1 MTHQRRKRLV
11 TGAILL
17 LFLAFWL
24 YIAWCVP
31 YTHDDWDWGL
41 AAGMERW
48 LNATQNNR
56 YLGNLFIV
64 MMTRSVAVKVLVM
77 GVGMFLIPLL
87 MALLVTPGEDTRR
100 PFLPCFLAANCLML
114 LLPREIWKQTY
125 GWASGFANYG
135 VSTVFFLLW
144 LILLR
149 RAFVSESEEWGK
161 ALAILP
167 VYTALLALFLEN
179 LAVIDLCLAL
189 CLLLFALVTGRGRG
203 LALGVLLGAV
213 IGCLLMFR
221 NPLYNDLAASGEA
234 LAGIRTFSFSV
245 DSDLGEILGTV
256 WSKCVD
262 FLLPELLEMG
272 FSFSLLLGSVV
283 ALSLY
288 RCAFPPLAL
297 LSVWPL
303 VFGFYTTFFP
313 EELSPTYLAGGVIA
327 SFLLAFLA
335 VLFSEGPLWRR
346 LFRLFILLAGLG
358 TVVTMGVLDIEGG
371 RLYFH
376 IYVLTALV
384 ALDLALPFWRQEFGM
399 TLCVLLLVV
408 QTLLWGDTYRRIEQ
422 CAALRLELVR
432 QAEANDEWTVYLP
445 TEGADITW
453 GHIPMGAWRAECYR
467 EFYGIDPAMRLV
479 FLPAGSFEVWP
490 DLTQVEVNKARTFKG
505 TAAVVPPPVISGGGR

>member
-24 YIAWCVP
+24 YIAWKVP

-41 AAGMERW
+41 SEGLERW

-56 YLGNLFIV
+56 YIGNLFIV
-64 MMTRSVAVKVLVM
+64 IMTRSAPVKILVM

-87 MALLVTPGEDTRR
+87 MALLVASGKDTRR
-100 PFLPCFLAANCLML
+100 PFLPCFLAANFLML
-114 LLPREIWKQTY
+114 LLPNEIWKQTY

-135 VSTVFFLLW
+135 VSAVFFLLW
-144 LILLR
+144 LLLLR
-149 RAFVSESEEWGK
+149 LAFTGEEEGWRR

-189 CLLLFALVTGRGRG
+189 CLLLFALVTKQGRA

-213 IGCLLMFR
+213 VGCVLMFR
-221 NPLYNDLAASGEA
+221 NPLYNDLAVSGEA

-245 DSDLGEILGTV
+245 DSDLGEIFQIV
-256 WSKCVD
+256 WSKCVGA
-262 FLLPELLEMG
+262 LLPELLELG
-272 FSFSLLLGSVV
+272 LSFSVLLAAVV

-288 RCAFPPLAL
+288 RSAFPPLAL
-297 LSVWPL
+297 LSLWPL
-303 VFGFYTTFFP
+303 IFGCYAAFFP
-313 EELSPTYLAGGVIA
+313 EELSPTYLSGGVIA
-327 SFLLAFLA
+327 SFVLALLS
-335 VLFSEGPLWRR
+335 VLLSDGPLWRR

-358 TVVTMGVLDIEGG
+358 TVMTMGILDIEGG

-376 IYVLTALV
+376 IYLCAALV
-384 ALDLALPFWRQEFGM
+384 VLDLALPLWRQEFWI

-408 QTLLWGDTYRRIEQ
+408 QTLLWGDAYRRIDQ
-422 CAALRLELVR
+422 CSALRQELIQMAV
-432 QAEANDEWTVYLP
+432 ENDEWTVYLP
-445 TEGADITW
+445 TEALDATW
-453 GHIPMGAWRAECYR
+453 GRNPMGAWRAQCFR
-467 EFYGIDPAMRLV
+467 EFYGIDDNMRLV
-479 FLPAGSFEVWP
+479 FLPEGSFECWP
-490 DLTQVEVNKARTFKG
+490 DLTQVDLKKARTYKG